1 MRFTTFT
8 TAELA
13 PTWGAVDGDDV
24 VVLGPGGADVATSL
38 ADAITAGTLP
48 ADAAALPAGAPR
60 VALAD
65 VTYLPVIP
73 APGKIIC
80 VGVNYEAHAKEA
92 GRERPPAPTLFI
104 RTIESQIGAR
114 ADAIYPTES
123 SKFDYE
129 GELAVIIGT
138 QAYRVGTE
146 NALDHVAGYAPYN
159 DFTAR
164 DWQRATPQW
173 TAGKNFVGTGGF
185 GPTMVTPD
193 EVPNLLE
200 STLTTRVNGDVRQ
213 QAKIAQLTFDI
224 PELIAH
230 ISTVTPLNPGD
241 VIVSGTPGGVGFF
254 MEPQGLLEDGDV
266 VEVEIEGVGVLTNT
280 VRQRVAELPSWL

>member
-1 MRFTTFT
+1 MRFLSFT

-13 PTWGAVDGDDV
+13 PTWGALDGDDV
-24 VVLGPGGADVATSL
+24 VVLGPGGAGVATTL
-38 ADAITAGTLP
+38 ADAIAADALP
-48 ADAAALPAGAPR
+48 ADTAALPAGAAR

-80 VGVNYEAHAKEA
+80 VGVNYDAHAKEA

-104 RTIESQIGAR
+104 RVTESQIGEG
-114 ADAIYPTES
+114 ADAIYPDVSE
-123 SKFDYE
+123 KFDYE
-129 GELAVIIGT
+129 GELALIIGK
-138 QAYRVGTE
+138 QAYRVAKE
-146 NALDHVAGYAPYN
+146 DAYDHIAGYAPYN

-164 DWQRATPQW
+164 DWQRSTPQW

-185 GPTMVTPD
+185 GPAMVTPD
-193 EVPNLLE
+193 EVPNLQD

-213 QAKIAQLTFDI
+213 QATISMLTFDI

-230 ISTVTPLNPGD
+230 ITTVMPLNPGD

-254 MEPQGLLEDGDV
+254 MEPSGLLKDGDV
-266 VEVEIEGVGVLTNT
+266 VEIDIEGVGLLTNT
-280 VRQRVAELPSWL
+280 VRRGVAELPSWL